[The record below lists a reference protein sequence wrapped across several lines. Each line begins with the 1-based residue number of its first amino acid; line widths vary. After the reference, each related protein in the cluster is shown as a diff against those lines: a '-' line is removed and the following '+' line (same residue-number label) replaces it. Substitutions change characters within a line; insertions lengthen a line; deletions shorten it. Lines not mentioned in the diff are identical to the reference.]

1 MTRTALAPPAARQGP
16 GPMPQALIDS
26 IDVMISRLVAR
37 TLPGDRRAAG
47 VGVGVELAQLRLYE
61 TGDDVR
67 HIDASATARTG
78 QPHVR
83 LHVPERA
90 LTTWIVLD
98 LSASM
103 AFGTAERLKA
113 DVAEG
118 VALLLTRIGIRRAGA
133 VGGVAFGAGTPRV
146 LPPRASKPGIV
157 AVRRLLAEGVMP
169 DGTKDPHALADAL
182 VRIAKLARQPGLV
195 AVVSDFRDQER
206 WVRPLGALRLHHSLL
221 ALEVGDPREREIPA
235 LGRLALI
242 DPESGERIEIDTS
255 RRQVRERFA
264 ELERERRAVVARE
277 MRRLRVEHVV
287 LDTDRQWLHELGRR
301 LR

>member
-1 MTRTALAPPAARQGP
+1 MSRTALAPPAARQGP

-37 TLPGDRRAAG
+37 TMPGDRRAAG

-113 DVAEG
+113 DIAEG

-133 VGGVAFGAGTPRV
+133 VGVVAFGAGIPRV

-157 AVRRLLAEGVMP
+157 AVRRLLGEGVMP
-169 DGTKDPHALADAL
+169 DGTKDSHALADAL

-195 AVVSDFRDQER
+195 AVVSDFRDQEG
-206 WVRPLGALRLHHSLL
+206 WVRPLGALRIHHSLL
-221 ALEVGDPREREIPA
+221 AVEVGDPREREIPA

-242 DPESGERIEIDTS
+242 DPESGDRVEIDTS

-277 MRRLRVEHVV
+277 LRRLRVEHVV
-287 LDTDRQWLHELGRR
+287 LDTDSKWLHELGRR